1 MLKQIKEKNV
11 IIIFVLFVF
20 ILLNCYFVI
29 EMIQQ
34 EKEKENIFRIHIVA
48 NSNLE
53 KDQIIKLKVV
63 ESIMSY
69 LGTLP
74 ISNPQEASTI
84 LAQNSSKIIEIA
96 NETLKE
102 NNINYTSHLDIGN
115 IYYDKKENIDL
126 QMDSGIYPSARLVLG
141 KGEGKNFWTL
151 LFPTKKDMKNIENL
165 ETILPGISNIYE
177 NDSSLQDIQIK
188 KEENTAKKEY
198 TFKLLEWLL

>member
-20 ILLNCYFVI
+20 ILLNCFFVI

-69 LGTLP
+69 LNTLP
-74 ISNPQEASTI
+74 ISNPQDATTI

-151 LFPTKKDMKNIENL
+151 LFPTKEDMKNIENL

>member
-20 ILLNCYFVI
+20 ILLNCFFVI

-84 LAQNSSKIIEIA
+84 LTQNSSKIIEIA

-151 LFPTKKDMKNIENL
+151 LFPTKEDMKNIENL

-177 NDSSLQDIQIK
+177 NDSSLQDIEIK